1 MIFGDKK
8 TGIIV
13 TGATGNQ
20 GAFHI
25 PLMNEY
31 ARSIGGK
38 GVVAGVTP
46 GKAGREVSGV
56 PVYNSVN
63 DALKEHDAG
72 AAVVF
77 VPAFAAGDSI
87 MEAASAGLPLVVAIT
102 EHIPVH
108 DTMKAISF
116 AKMNDCDVIGP
127 NCPGLLS
134 PGEVKMGIMPSM
146 LFKKGHIGVI
156 SRSGTLTYEIVDEL
170 TRAGLGQS
178 TVVGIG
184 GDPVIGQTFSDVL
197 MKFSEDKETKAV
209 VIVGEVGGALEEE
222 GARSTDL
229 PVVAYIAGI
238 SAPPEKRMGHAGAI
252 IEGGEGDARSKI
264 ERLRAM
270 GVPVAARPSEIPEFD
285 QGDRV
290 RAAGG
295 RDDPF
300 I

>member
-31 ARSIGGK
+31 ARSVGGK

-56 PVYNSVN
+56 PVYNSVK

-108 DTMKAISF
+108 DTMKAISY

-170 TRAGLGQS
+170 SRAGLGQS

-184 GDPVIGQTFSDVL
+184 GDPVIGQTFADVL
-197 MKFSEDKETKAV
+197 EKFAEDKETKAV
-209 VIVGEVGGALEEE
+209 VVVGEVGGALEEE

-270 GVPVAARPSEIPEFD
+270 GVPVAARPSEIPRLIRES
-285 QGDRV
+285 
-290 RAAGG
+290 
-295 RDDPF
+295 

>member
-31 ARSIGGK
+31 ARSVGGK

-56 PVYNSVN
+56 PVYNSVK

-108 DTMKAISF
+108 DTMKAISY

-170 TRAGLGQS
+170 SRAGLGQS

-184 GDPVIGQTFSDVL
+184 GDPVIGQTFAEVL
-197 MKFSEDKETKAV
+197 EKFAEDKETKAV
-209 VIVGEVGGALEEE
+209 VVVGEVGGALEEE

-270 GVPVAARPSEIPEFD
+270 GVPVAARPSEIPRLIRES
-285 QGDRV
+285 
-290 RAAGG
+290 
-295 RDDPF
+295 

>member
-1 MIFGDKK
+1 MIYGDKK

-13 TGATGNQ
+13 QGATGRQ

-25 PLMNEY
+25 ALMNEY
-31 ARSIGGK
+31 AGSAGGR

-46 GKAGREVSGV
+46 GKGGQEVHGV
-56 PVYNSVN
+56 PVYNSIREAMK
-63 DALKEHDAG
+63 DHDASVQ
-72 AAVVF
+72 VVF
-77 VPAFAAGDSI
+77 VPAQAAGDSI
-87 MEAASAGLPLVVAIT
+87 MEAANAGIELVVAIT

-116 AKMNDCDVIGP
+116 ATLNGCAVIGP

-134 PGEVKMGIMPSM
+134 PGEVKMGIMPAQ
-146 LFKKGHIGVI
+146 LFSRGNIGVI

-184 GDPVIGQTFSDVL
+184 GDPVIGQTFVDVL
-197 MKFSEDKETKAV
+197 SRFEDDPLTKAV
-209 VIVGEVGGALEEE
+209 VLIGEVGGALEEE

-229 PVVAYIAGI
+229 PIVSYIAGV
-238 SAPPEKRMGHAGAI
+238 SAPPDKRMGHAGAI

-264 ERLRAM
+264 TRLKSL
-270 GVPVAARPSEIPEFD
+270 GVPVASRPSEIPRLIKEI
-285 QGDRV
+285 V
-290 RAAGG
+290 
-295 RDDPF
+295 
-300 I
+300 